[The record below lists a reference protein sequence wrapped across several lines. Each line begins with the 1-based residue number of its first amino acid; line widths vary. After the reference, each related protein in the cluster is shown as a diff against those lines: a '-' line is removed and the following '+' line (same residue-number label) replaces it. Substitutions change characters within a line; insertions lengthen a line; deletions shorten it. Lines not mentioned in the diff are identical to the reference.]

1 MASRP
6 ATRARPGAKFA
17 QFKLVLL
24 GKCSLRITGKS
35 VDWWLTY
42 IGFFL

>member
-6 ATRARPGAKFA
+6 QAGARPGAKFA

-24 GKCSLRITGKS
+24 GMLPDIL
-35 VDWWLTY
+35 VFNFDD
-42 IGFFL
+42 FF

>member
-6 ATRARPGAKFA
+6 QAGARPGAKFA

-24 GKCSLRITGKS
+24 GMLLDDLLS
-35 VDWWLTY
+35 WL
-42 IGFFL
+42 L